1 LNCRQKKTNQNG
13 YDGNYNQQLNQG
25 KPFSRVVHD
34 GTSKMINKKA
44 KKSYPF
50 IANDYKIKNGIGTI
64 SHFYEAA
71 KTLIPEI
78 KSM

>member
-1 LNCRQKKTNQNG
+1 
-13 YDGNYNQQLNQG
+13 
-25 KPFSRVVHD
+25 
-34 GTSKMINKKA
+34 MINKKA

-50 IANDYKIKNGIGTI
+50 IANDYKIKYGIGTI

-78 KSM
+78 KGM

>member
-1 LNCRQKKTNQNG
+1 
-13 YDGNYNQQLNQG
+13 
-25 KPFSRVVHD
+25 
-34 GTSKMINKKA
+34 MINKKA